1 LFATLVAVFATGP
14 ASAQTTKVFV
24 ANYDGKLLVDDIA
37 FDLAISIAEA
47 QPVY

>member
-1 LFATLVAVFATGP
+1 MGP
-14 ASAQTTKVFV
+14 ASAQTTKVFA
-24 ANYDGKLLVDDIA
+24 ANYDVKLLVDEIA